1 MSCGFV
7 VCNIEWGRGGGR
19 EGGGKGEGRGG
30 GRGGGKGSMLH
41 LDSVPTIESMIV
53 GLTNGVFFLLL
64 YS

>member
-1 MSCGFV
+1 MGA
-7 VCNIEWGRGGGR
+7 GRGEGR
-19 EGGGKGEGRGG
+19 GRGGGGKGE